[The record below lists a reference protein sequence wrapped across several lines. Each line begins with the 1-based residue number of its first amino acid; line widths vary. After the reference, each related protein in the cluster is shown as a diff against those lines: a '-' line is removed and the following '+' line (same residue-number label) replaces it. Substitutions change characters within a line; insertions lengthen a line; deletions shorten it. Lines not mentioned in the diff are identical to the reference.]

1 MKTVGLPLLLAAKAM
16 LVAGYSTNNHLVPDA
31 VQKPPTVDRRGWFG
45 GVATAV
51 TSAVAVSVP
60 SMASADTTTSKLK
73 TFEDPKNGFSVG
85 VPADW
90 VEAVRALPDRRT
102 IRFWSDPEDSQ
113 TFVFI
118 AYTPVRD
125 DFTSLGSFG
134 SVETVADQT
143 ILPKGELM
151 GVEVESKMLSAV
163 SEKQAYVFDYQQ
175 SVPNVQPMTHFRTI
189 FTLQQGATGGAG
201 SMLVSIT
208 AQTPEARYEA
218 LKPMFDDIVNSYAK
232 MKMVA

>member
-1 MKTVGLPLLLAAKAM
+1 MKTIGILALVVARSM
-16 LVAGYSTNNHLVPDA
+16 LLVAGYSPNHH
-31 VQKPPTVDRRGWFG
+31 PTVDRRGWFG
-45 GVATAV
+45 DVATAATAAAV
-51 TSAVAVSVP
+51 TVGVVP
-60 SMASADTTTSKLK
+60 STVLAETMAPALK
-73 TFEDPKNGFSVG
+73 TFEDPKNGFSIG

-102 IRFWSDPEDSQ
+102 IRFWSDPADSQ
-113 TFVFI
+113 TFVFV

-151 GVEVESKMLSAV
+151 GVETESKMLSAV
-163 SEKQAYVFDYQQ
+163 SEKQSYVFDYQQ

-189 FTLQQGATGGAG
+189 FTLQPGATGGAG
-201 SMLVSIT
+201 SMLVTIT
-208 AQTPEARYEA
+208 AQTPEARYGA
-218 LKPMFDDIVNSYAK
+218 LKSTFDDIINSFSK
-232 MKMVA
+232 MKVVA

>member
-1 MKTVGLPLLLAAKAM
+1 MFAAKAM
-16 LVAGYSTNNHLVPDA
+16 LVAGYSTNHRLVEA
-31 VQKPPTVDRRGWFG
+31 VKKQPTVDRRGWLG
-45 GVATAV
+45 GVATAA
-51 TSAVAVSVP
+51 TAAVAAVGMP
-60 SMASADTTTSKLK
+60 AMAVAATSKLT
-73 TFEDPKNGFSVG
+73 TFEDPKNGFSIQ

-90 VEAVRALPDRRT
+90 VESVRALPDRRT
-102 IRFWSDPEDSQ
+102 IRFWADPADGQ

-151 GVEVESKMLSAV
+151 GVQSESKMFSAV

-175 SVPNVQPMTHFRTI
+175 SVPDVQPMTHFRTI
-189 FTLQQGATGGAG
+189 FTLQPGATGGAG
-201 SMLVSIT
+201 SVLVSIT
-208 AQTPEARYEA
+208 AQTPETRYEA
-218 LKPMFDDIVNSYAK
+218 LKPMFDDIISSYAK
-232 MKMVA
+232 MKMAV